1 MAKRWVSRPESKSS
15 ISPGSCNMQRP
26 KNLQQ
31 CHNILDLRELARRR
45 LPAPMFDWLDGGAE
59 TETTARRNTEAF
71 DAEKLIPR
79 CLVDVSSVN
88 TAVRI
93 LGQDLTWPV
102 FCSPTGAS
110 RFFHPEGELAV
121 ARAAAKAGTL
131 YGLTVMSSF
140 RLEEVAAASSGPKL
154 FQLYVFK
161 DREVTRELIRRCKRA
176 GYQALCLTVDTP
188 VPGRR
193 ERDLRSGLGIPPKL
207 SMRLAASFARRPG
220 WTLRQARR
228 GPLAMPNVEDWTKS
242 ASIVA
247 HSRFFGE
254 QLDPSVS
261 WKDVRAMIDLWG
273 GPFALKG
280 VMAADDARRAADIG
294 ATAVIVSNHGGRQL
308 DGAAAPIEV
317 LPQIVQ
323 AVGDRIEVILDGGI
337 RRGVHV
343 LKALAR
349 GAKACS
355 IGRPYLFGLSAGG
368 EAGVAKALD
377 ILRTELVRAMKL
389 AGCTDVRR
397 VDPDFVARF

>member
-1 MAKRWVSRPESKSS
+1 
-15 ISPGSCNMQRP
+15 
-26 KNLQQ
+26 
-31 CHNILDLRELARRR
+31 
-45 LPAPMFDWLDGGAE
+45 MFDWLDGAAE
-59 TETTARRNTEAF
+59 TETTAQNNIAAF
-71 DAEKLIPR
+71 DAEKLVPR

-88 TAVRI
+88 TSARI
-93 LGQDLTWPV
+93 LGQELKWPV

-121 ARAAAKAGTL
+121 ARAAAQAGTL

-140 RLEEVAAASSGPKL
+140 SLEEVAAASAGPKL

-176 GYQALCLTVDTP
+176 GYAALCLTVDTP

-193 ERDLRSGLGIPPKL
+193 ERDLRSGLGIPPRL
-207 SMRLAASFARRPG
+207 STRLAASFARHPR
-220 WTLRQARR
+220 WVLSQARR
-228 GPLAMPNVEDWTKS
+228 GPLAMPNVAERTQS
-242 ASIVA
+242 TSIVA

-261 WKDVRAMIDLWG
+261 WRDVREMVDLWG

-280 VMAADDARRAADIG
+280 VMAAEDARRAADVG
-294 ATAVIVSNHGGRQL
+294 VSAVIVSNHGGRQL

-317 LPQIVQ
+317 LPAIAQ
-323 AVGDRIEVILDGGI
+323 AVADRIEVILDGGI

-368 EAGVAKALD
+368 EAGVSKALD
-377 ILRTELVRAMKL
+377 ILRMELITAMKL
-389 AGCTDVRR
+389 SGCTDVRHI
-397 VDPDFVARF
+397 DPAIVARF